1 MEYQNLFT
9 QVQVVAPPHHGV
21 SIDPYDERER
31 FGEPKLYHLFGRLGN
46 AQLGP
51 IYLGRLG
58 IASLFFG
65 IIAIQIMG
73 FNMLA
78 SVNWDPIQFVR
89 QLFWLSLDPPLPKHG
104 LSLFMPLNEGGWWMM
119 AGFFL
124 TLSIL
129 LWWGRMYRRAI
140 ALGMGTHIAWG
151 FLAAIWLYLV
161 LGFIRPIMM
170 FHCP

>member
-78 SVNWDPIQFVR
+78 SR
-89 QLFWLSLDPPLPKHG
+89 KPLLKLKIIRG
-104 LSLFMPLNEGGWWMM
+104 DD
-119 AGFFL
+119 
-124 TLSIL
+124 
-129 LWWGRMYRRAI
+129 
-140 ALGMGTHIAWG
+140 
-151 FLAAIWLYLV
+151 YLKCQWNNRSN
-161 LGFIRPIMM
+161 L
-170 FHCP
+170 